1 NRGDFSGKPPMLH
14 RYRILAVA
22 SLLLTACARG
32 SVQAPPPQPP
42 GPPAE
47 SMTPQ
52 PSPAYV
58 WIPGGY
64 VWQPTTRAYVWVPG
78 HWTVPPAGQ
87 MWEPGHWESTADG
100 HVWVDGRWKQG

>member
-1 NRGDFSGKPPMLH
+1 MPH

-22 SLLLTACARG
+22 ALLLTACAGPRG
-32 SVQAPPPQPP
+32 VVLAPPPQPP
-42 GPPAE
+42 AAPAE
-47 SMTPQ
+47 AMTPQ
-52 PSPAYV
+52 PSPSYV

-87 MWEPGHWESTADG
+87 MWVPGHWESTADG